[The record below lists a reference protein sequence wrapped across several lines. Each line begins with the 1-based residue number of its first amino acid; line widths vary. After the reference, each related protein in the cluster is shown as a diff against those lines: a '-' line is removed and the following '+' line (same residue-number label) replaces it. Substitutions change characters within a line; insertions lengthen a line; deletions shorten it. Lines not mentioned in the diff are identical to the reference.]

1 MIKTISALL
10 MPLVSIVIA
19 GGLATYYI
27 FNSVTYACI
36 SGVLF
41 FVGYLVINKSTSKRS
56 VKFNE
61 ARDKI
66 RTAGYYSTIEPT
78 KRHTNLNPTSPT
90 KTDPDLSYPSDVVDA
105 LKELNLPCS
114 TPFTARD
121 IKKAFHTNVR
131 LYHPDLV
138 KESAKSKSTDKIV
151 LLNKSK
157 SICLKYLQ
165 G

>member
-1 MIKTISALL
+1 MINTITALL
-10 MPLVSIVIA
+10 MPLASIVIA

-27 FNSVTYACI
+27 FNSVIYAGI
-36 SGVLF
+36 AGVLF
-41 FVGYLVINKSTSKRS
+41 FIGYMVINKSTSKRS
-56 VKFNE
+56 DRFNE

-66 RTAGYYSTIEPT
+66 RAAGYDSTIEPT
-78 KRHTNLNPTSPT
+78 QRHTNPNTTSST
-90 KTDPDLSYPSDVVDA
+90 KPVSESIYPSDVDNA
-105 LKELNLPCS
+105 LKALNLPCN
-114 TPFTARD
+114 TQFTARD
-121 IKKAFHTNVR
+121 IKKAYHTHAR

-138 KESAKSKSTDKIV
+138 KGSTEANSTDKIV

>member
-1 MIKTISALL
+1 MINKITALL
-10 MPLVSIVIA
+10 MPLASIVTA

-27 FNSVTYACI
+27 FNSVTYAGI
-36 SGVLF
+36 AGVLF
-41 FVGYLVINKSTSKRS
+41 FIGYLVINKSTSRRS
-56 VKFNE
+56 ERFNE
-61 ARDKI
+61 AREKI
-66 RTAGYYSTIEPT
+66 RTAGYDSTIEPT
-78 KRHTNLNPTSPT
+78 QRNTNPNRTSPT
-90 KTDPDLSYPSDVVDA
+90 KPVPESTYPSDVEDA
-105 LKELNLPCS
+105 LKALDLPYN

-121 IKKAFHTNVR
+121 IKKAYHTQAR

-138 KESAKSKSTDKIV
+138 KESAEANSTDKIV